1 MNMNKKKRS
10 DWKRMKSRANRNL
23 KRKYLRENVVF
34 DQPLV
39 EKSNTNN
46 RCWEKEIDY
55 LRLELKYLK
64 DAYEKQKKLYE
75 NCFMFKE
82 QCLEVEFPKLEKKSK
97 ETLPSGNSFLR
108 KDNDEVELQSPRV
121 VKEEYVEYNEN
132 DTVKSEPI
140 DQSKVK
146 NEPIVAFTKSVL
158 TYI

>member
-10 DWKRMKSRANRNL
+10 DSKRMKSRANRKL
-23 KRKYLRENVVF
+23 KRKYLHEHVVF

-55 LRLELKYLK
+55 LKLELKYLK
-64 DAYEKQKKLYE
+64 DAYEKQKKTYE
-75 NCFMFKE
+75 NCYMFKE
-82 QCLEVEFPKLEKKSK
+82 KCLKVEFPKLEKEPK

-108 KDNDEVELQSPRV
+108 RDNDEVELQSPWV
-121 VKEEYVEYNEN
+121 VKEEYVEYDEN

-146 NEPIVAFTKSVL
+146 NEPIVASTKSE
-158 TYI
+158 

>member
-1 MNMNKKKRS
+1 MNKKKRS
-10 DWKRMKSRANRNL
+10 DWKRMKSRANRKL

-75 NCFMFKE
+75 NCVMFKE
-82 QCLEVEFPKLEKKSK
+82 QCLKVEFPKLEKKPK
-97 ETLPSGNSFLR
+97 EILPSGNSFLR
-108 KDNDEVELQSPRV
+108 RDNDEVELQSPRV